1 MTTQRRPSATGL
13 MTAAAAAGFGFMA
26 TVDGIGA
33 ALVAP
38 PLPPFIAIATL
49 APEPLS
55 PAAPVP
61 APSAV
66 SLRSPAPVRLATLPP
81 PAAVPVPAVPVA
93 QLEAVPPEL
102 VPLGPLGPGGP
113 GLVTAETVT
122 MPVSWDLSRVTI
134 TASDREALGRVAF
147 AEAAGQG
154 EAGIAAVVFTI
165 LNRVASGRFETDVQ
179 AVIDAPG
186 QFEPVMRA
194 GGSWRN
200 LPRLSE
206 DRRLV
211 FATILNLI
219 VDGRL
224 PDPTN
229 GAIYFQNA
237 AIVAARAAAGQVR
250 PSLVHFGGQTPIAV
264 IRDHSF
270 YGDATGAG
278 GSPATASATPVPI
291 VTERPE
297 APAENDTTDADT
309 AGAFEAMLRQ
319 GGGDL
324 FAPIMSAGEPAAGT
338 NQAELFVPVDQP
350 RTPAGPS
357 QAQAPETVAGP
368 VAGEAGPAPVYI
380 ESAADPAR
388 SIFVP

>member
-1 MTTQRRPSATGL
+1 MTTQRRPSAAGL

-33 ALVAP
+33 ALVTP
-38 PLPPFIAIATL
+38 PLPPLIAIATL

-81 PAAVPVPAVPVA
+81 PAAVPAVPVA
-93 QLEAVPPEL
+93 QLEAVPPEV
-102 VPLGPLGPGGP
+102 VPLGPLGP

-134 TASDREALGRVAF
+134 TASDRDALGRVAF

-165 LNRVASGRFETDVQ
+165 LNRVASGRFEADVQ

-297 APAENDTTDADT
+297 APAENDT

-324 FAPIMSAGEPAAGT
+324 FAPIMSAGKPAAGT

-350 RTPAGPS
+350 RTRTPAAPS

-368 VAGEAGPAPVYI
+368 VAGDAGDAGSAPVYI

-388 SIFVP
+388 SLFVP